1 LKQDQTSEREIDHGH
16 AEYTVEELLEQSQ
29 GNAASLLLAT
39 LSVLAER
46 GITVDAWAAGVAR
59 VFARSWE
66 RDEPWSAAE
75 FLDALLT
82 NLRSLGATVA
92 AVDLGAPEPSA
103 TIRDYPD
110 DDLADALGVDV
121 AFGEA
126 MFHAGAHLA
135 DRLGLDL
142 HWQREDDR
150 VALRVSVPGADA

>member
-1 LKQDQTSEREIDHGH
+1 MKDQSSTSEIIHGH
-16 AEYTVEELLEQSQ
+16 ADYMSGELLEQSQ

-39 LSVLAER
+39 LSVLTEQ
-46 GITVDAWAAGVAR
+46 GIAVDAWAAGVAR

-66 RDEPWSAAE
+66 REASWSAAE
-75 FLDALLT
+75 YLDALLT

-92 AVDLGAPEPSA
+92 AVDLGVPEPSA

-150 VALRVSVPGADA
+150 VTLRVSVPGADV